1 MCGLCGVFGGEAHW
15 TDAAGN
21 DAVFGSGARVTR
33 RGERRYGVELANE
46 VLRLYGLTVAD
57 WDGRSFV
64 LRSATG
70 QARLVDHIAA
80 VWPVAARL
88 AGRPPDPLDPAL
100 LDRLEREP

>member
-1 MCGLCGVFGGEAHW
+1 MCGLCGVFGSEGHW

-21 DAVFGSGARVTR
+21 DAVFGDGARVTR
-33 RGERRYGVELANE
+33 LQERRYRVGLANRI
-46 VLRLYGLTVAD
+46 LRHYGLTLND

-64 LRSATG
+64 LRSHTG

-88 AGRPPDPLDPAL
+88 SPRAPDPLDPAL
-100 LDRLEREP
+100 LARLQRE